1 MSQEDA
7 LYEIYNKV
15 GELKITKSFRKQLS
29 KMESQDKHRW
39 KTVSELW
46 EYALNKVILGE
57 ENYEKV

>member
-57 ENYEKV
+57 ENYEK

>member
-15 GELKITKSFRKQLS
+15 RELKITKSFRKQLS

-39 KTVSELW
+39 KTVSEQW
-46 EYALNKVILGE
+46 EYALNKIQKGD
-57 ENYEKV
+57 K